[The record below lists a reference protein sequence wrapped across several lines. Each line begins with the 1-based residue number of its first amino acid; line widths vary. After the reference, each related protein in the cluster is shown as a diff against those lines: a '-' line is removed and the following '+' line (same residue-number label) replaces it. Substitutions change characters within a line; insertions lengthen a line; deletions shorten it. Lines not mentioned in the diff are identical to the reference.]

1 MGATRLVGPSGEGGA
16 DSGTAPAGGG
26 KLDWD
31 TVVFVVAKQSACGV
45 VLDIAEVG
53 EVFALSAG
61 LDKVLP
67 AYVLQ

>member
-1 MGATRLVGPSGEGGA
+1 MWARHDNAESSLEWSQRGVASLT
-16 DSGTAPAGGG
+16 
-26 KLDWD
+26 WD